1 MNSFG
6 LKGGNN
12 GRQEGQNEDLKAA
25 FEKHE
30 GETEEQVARLQ
41 RVFEA
46 IEKTPGGRLHDLKG
60 CPSSEIL
67 RQEAA

>member
-30 GETEEQVARLQ
+30 GETEQQVARLQ

-46 IEKTPGGRLHDLKG
+46 IEKTPGAAFTISKAVR
-60 CPSSEIL
+60 
-67 RQEAA
+67 RQRF